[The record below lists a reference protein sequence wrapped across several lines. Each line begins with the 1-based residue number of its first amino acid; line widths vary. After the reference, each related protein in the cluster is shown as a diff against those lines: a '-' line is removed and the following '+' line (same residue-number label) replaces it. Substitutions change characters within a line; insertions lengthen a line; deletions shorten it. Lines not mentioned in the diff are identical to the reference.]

1 LSGNYLSHNLFI
13 FDAEQP
19 GQARKKIPQQRKN
32 MLNLHGY
39 QALNV
44 VLDMK
49 HIKHL
54 FERKYPRNYLLRNPV
69 VGGLVLAVFMIVFAA
84 VYRPLGSHASLGISY
99 LETMALYSFIAG
111 FSVILIIYLLKQF
124 PYFSDKRKWNLK
136 KELLAILLTLLGLGI
151 AIYLAAFIVEPPAD
165 RWNLSTF
172 FDSVINAF
180 LVGILPFA
188 FFTAVNIPY
197 LNSHFVELEQ
207 PERFANQDAEPAEK
221 RFNISSKLKKESL
234 SFFPSQ
240 FLFAESDGNYVHF
253 HLSENGKPRK
263 VTIRNSISNIEEQL
277 SGCPEFFRTHRAFI
291 VNLKKI
297 DKKLGNA
304 SGYRLRLKESNTEI
318 PVSRQKSKELEEHL
332 V

>member
-1 LSGNYLSHNLFI
+1 
-13 FDAEQP
+13 
-19 GQARKKIPQQRKN
+19 
-32 MLNLHGY
+32 M
-39 QALNV
+39 
-44 VLDMK
+44 
-49 HIKHL
+49 
-54 FERKYPRNYLLRNPV
+54 
-69 VGGLVLAVFMIVFAA
+69 GGLVLAVFMIGFTA

-124 PYFSDKRKWNLK
+124 PYFSDKTEWNLK
-136 KELLAILLTLLGLGI
+136 KELLAVLLTLFGLGV

-165 RWNLSTF
+165 RWNFPTF

-207 PERFANQDAEPAEK
+207 PSKTDNQEAKPAEE
-221 RFNISSKLKKESL
+221 RINISSQLKKESL

-263 VTIRNSISNIEEQL
+263 VTIRNAISNVEEQL
-277 SGCPEFFRTHRAFI
+277 SGYSEFFRTHRAYI

-304 SGYRLRLKESNTEI
+304 SGSRLRLAETGSEV
-318 PVSRQKSKELEEHL
+318 PVSRQKVKELDEIMKEKD
-332 V
+332 

>member
-1 LSGNYLSHNLFI
+1 MKRV
-13 FDAEQP
+13 QP
-19 GQARKKIPQQRKN
+19 LLTKN
-32 MLNLHGY
+32 P
-39 QALNV
+39 
-44 VLDMK
+44 
-49 HIKHL
+49 
-54 FERKYPRNYLLRNPV
+54 PRNLLLRNPV
-69 VGGLVLAVFMIVFAA
+69 VGGLVLALFMIGFTA

-124 PYFSDKRKWNLK
+124 PYFSDKTEWNLK
-136 KELLAILLTLLGLGI
+136 KELLAVLLTLFGLGV
-151 AIYLAAFIVEPPAD
+151 AIYFAAFIVEPPAD
-165 RWNLSTF
+165 RWNFPTF

-207 PERFANQDAEPAEK
+207 PSKTDNQEAKPAEE
-221 RFNISSKLKKESL
+221 RINISSQLKKESL

-253 HLSENGKPRK
+253 HLSENGKLRK
-263 VTIRNSISNIEEQL
+263 VTIRNSITNIEEQL
-277 SGCPEFFRTHRAFI
+277 SDYPKFFRTHRAFI
-291 VNLKKI
+291 VNLKNVT
-297 DKKLGNA
+297 KKSGNS
-304 SGYRLRLKESNTEI
+304 SGYRLKLSDTENEI

-332 V
+332 G